1 MLQRFQTQTLER
13 IRSEFPAQESRRLR
27 WGIKLQ
33 CELSKGANC
42 QSRSPSPLPLGFC
55 HHAIREML
63 FGAIAHRWSIPQ
75 KPLHTLALGGLLD
88 SLGDLWRILNWHLTT
103 EKRL

>member
-55 HHAIREML
+55 HHAIREMS

-75 KPLHTLALGGLLD
+75 KLLRRLAFAEPTGFSRGSLADSQLALD
-88 SLGDLWRILNWHLTT
+88 Q
-103 EKRL
+103 